1 MSPRPDPDIVPFH
14 RPWITPTEEREMV
27 EVLRSGWLTM
37 GPRTIEFE
45 DKFRDYLGVG
55 QAVAV
60 SSGTA
65 ALHLA
70 LILAQVRPGDEV
82 ITTPL
87 TYAATANEIV
97 HVGAKPV
104 FCDVLP
110 ETLCLDP
117 DAVEAALNKKTRA
130 VLPVHY
136 GGLAAPMNRYQAICR
151 EHGLAL
157 LADCA
162 HALETRID
170 GKSIALAGDM
180 AAFSFY
186 PNKNITTGEGG
197 MLTLADPD
205 QAARARRL
213 RLHGFDQNSWR
224 KYENGHLPVYR
235 LDEIGYKYNMND
247 IQAVLGTGQ
256 LKRVENMWER
266 RRRITEIYRSELDSL
281 DSISLQPDQPN
292 VRQAHHLFVV
302 KLGPEFTEAQR
313 NEVMNKLR
321 QGGMGCSIHY
331 FPLHLQPFYQKALGL
346 GPGALPVAE
355 AAAERVISLPIYP
368 LMTDEQVGLVSDALK
383 RALSG

>member
-1 MSPRPDPDIVPFH
+1 LSLRPEPGKIPFH
-14 RPWITPTEEREMV
+14 RPWITPDEEREVV

-45 DKFRDYLGVG
+45 NEFRDYIGIG
-55 QAVAV
+55 EAVAV

-70 LILAQVRPGDEV
+70 LLLAGVGPGDEV

-97 HVGAKPV
+97 HAGAKPV

-110 ETLCLDP
+110 DSLCLDP
-117 DAVEAALNKKTRA
+117 DTVEAAVSQKTRA

-136 GGLAAPMNRYQAICR
+136 GGLACRMDRFQAICR
-151 EHGLAL
+151 EHRLTL
-157 LADCA
+157 IADCA

-170 GKSIALAGDM
+170 GKSIALSGDL

-197 MLTLADPD
+197 VLALSDPG

-213 RLHGFDQNSWR
+213 RLHGFDQDSWR
-224 KYENGHLPVYR
+224 KFSDGNLPVYR
-235 LDEIGYKYNMND
+235 LEEIGYKYNMND
-247 IQAVLGTGQ
+247 IQAVLGLGQ
-256 LKRVENMWER
+256 LRRIESMWER
-266 RRRITEIYRSELDSL
+266 RRRITEIYRAELAGLDSV
-281 DSISLQPDQPN
+281 SLQPDQPD

-302 KLGPEFTEAQR
+302 KLGPEFSETDR
-313 NEVMNKLR
+313 NELLNKLR
-321 QGGMGCSIHY
+321 QGGVGCSIHY
-331 FPLHLQPFYQKALGL
+331 FPLHLQPFYRNLLGI
-346 GPGALPVAE
+346 GPGALPMAE
-355 AAAERVISLPIYP
+355 ASAERVISLPIYP
-368 LMTDEQVGLVSDALK
+368 LMTDEEALLVSDTLK